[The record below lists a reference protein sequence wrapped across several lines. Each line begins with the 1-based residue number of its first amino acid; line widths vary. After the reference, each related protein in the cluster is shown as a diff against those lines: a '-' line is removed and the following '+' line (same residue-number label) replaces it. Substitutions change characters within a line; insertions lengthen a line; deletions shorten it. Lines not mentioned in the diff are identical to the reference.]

1 MHRASVH
8 NEGDRQ
14 YRASTKGGDFL
25 MGEGG
30 VGPIDALLASL
41 CACVAH
47 HLRDH
52 LAQQGGTCPRLTVT
66 ADAGLAPD
74 KLALAT
80 IAVRVEVA
88 GRSLSDAQQADLLRQ
103 AGRCPIYNT
112 LKQCADVSL
121 GIV

>member
-1 MHRASVH
+1 MYRASVD

-14 YRASTKGGDFL
+14 YRASTKGGGFL

-30 VGPIDALLASL
+30 VSPIDALLASL

-52 LAQQGGTCPRLTVT
+52 LAAQGGTCSRLTVT
-66 ADAGLAPD
+66 ANASLAPD
-74 KLALAT
+74 KLSLAT
-80 IAVRVEVA
+80 IALGVEVA
-88 GRSLSDAQQADLLRQ
+88 GRALTDRQKEDLLRQ

-112 LKQCADVSL
+112 LKDCADVRL
-121 GIV
+121 GFG